1 MGLKL
6 AHFLSETHSEYDATN
21 SYELADSY
29 EFKAYSGDRLNSVFY
44 RDVGVIRTIGI
55 TRTIEVIRTGS
66 FDDFHR
72 PDYPNTPVSSGSRNG
87 YVTAIWPL

>member
-29 EFKAYSGDRLNSVFY
+29 EFKAYSGDRLNGVFY
-44 RDVGVIRTIGI
+44 RGVGVIRTII
-55 TRTIEVIRTGS
+55 HQTLMMVIGTLQ
-66 FDDFHR
+66 
-72 PDYPNTPVSSGSRNG
+72 NG
-87 YVTAIWPL
+87 PC